1 MARIELTRSFV
12 RQLSK
17 RFSEHEANKVLDL
30 IETLEDTP
38 RKGKTLGNIGSVV
51 IKELKYK
58 KFRFY
63 FLVDGW
69 SLKCVD
75 EEHLKD
81 LLLRFVRM
89 SDKKRQQ
96 QTLDEIKNIL
106 VRIGPN
112 GFE

>member
-1 MARIELTRSFV
+1 MVRIELTNSFV
-12 RQLSK
+12 KQLRKTLSK
-17 RFSEHEANKVLDL
+17 QEAHKVLDL
-30 IETLEDTP
+30 IETLKENP
-38 RKGKTLGNIGSVV
+38 RKGKTLGNVGVVV

-63 FLVDGW
+63 FLLDGW

-75 EEHLKD
+75 EKHLKD

-96 QTLDEIKNIL
+96 QTFEEIKYIL
-106 VRIGPN
+106 VNIGPE
-112 GFE
+112 GFT